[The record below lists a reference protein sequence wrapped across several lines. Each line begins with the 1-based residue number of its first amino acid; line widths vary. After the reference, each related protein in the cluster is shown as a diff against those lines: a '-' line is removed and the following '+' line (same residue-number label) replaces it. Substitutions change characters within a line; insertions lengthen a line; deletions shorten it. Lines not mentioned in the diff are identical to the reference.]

1 MCPPTSRPALPGGAG
16 MFEETPQASGLA
28 AGFFFSGSGNQFAAI
43 RIALVRKTGILP
55 RNVSSTLQPRLRPE
69 SGAFFLLRS
78 GCFGLGLRVQPLS
91 QAASL
96 QHGGRRFIDGV
107 ARCCAVPSA
116 RSRAAATTN
125 LARSNQSLALRALFA
140 GAKSCASVNVCM
152 ICPPMVG
159 C

>member
-1 MCPPTSRPALPGGAG
+1 

-55 RNVSSTLQPRLRPE
+55 RNVSSTFQPRLRPE

-96 QHGGRRFIDGV
+96 QHGGRAKRIASLFN
-107 ARCCAVPSA
+107 
-116 RSRAAATTN
+116 RANRKSKRYMFTT
-125 LARSNQSLALRALFA
+125 LQPFLEPTVRGL
-140 GAKSCASVNVCM
+140 
-152 ICPPMVG
+152 
-159 C
+159 